1 VFARF
6 SSFLLLFSIPL
17 AAQVWTLQTT
27 SKGWQFVSPSSVA
40 TCKYVAVSKVDDAD
54 LQSAGTQA
62 SILTKY
68 SSSWPTWASKQSE
81 RLKSLGFTSAGQY
94 SYRYHD
100 NMPGGGLPDVP
111 TYGVSGYAMQDGTH
125 AGLGPF
131 NAKDIGYLPYSAA
144 MKCGASLYAGASE
157 IDPYDPNT
165 ATAFNSLMLNDF
177 VPFYTPFAN
186 DIMVVPDEADFL
198 FYLDQANN
206 PFNAHADGALVVLS
220 NTPVEISSR
229 GGFFYADAE
238 VYSKQALRDFLLNE
252 YAGTVGKSADPASG
266 NYIGASPANTALTA
280 LNTAWTTSYTTWN
293 TSDAGGVSG
302 IKTGSIVTGEAFAT
316 GDGSHYS
323 FNVSATSHGVMGR
336 SYKVF
341 VNGTQVAVDSGFSPI
356 DTVNSST
363 FANGDSP
370 TWINN
375 HVYSLNTSILTS
387 NNCIAVSSAGT
398 SAGSTPTWPS
408 CPGTSPAPTV
418 SDGTVT
424 WTVVGPQPVVNHIN
438 TAATITFITPPANAA
453 AITVNY
459 TTLPPYKSWGGNAA
473 CTANLN
479 PYSCCTGSGTG
490 TCTKGTGLL
499 DEDGFGVVSGGQACG
514 GITGN
519 GPQETENWGKTAEIP
534 AKARKFVAQGIAA
547 TYAKELQSAYIAACG
562 THCPPMILNVYDG
575 PWDGANSVYAAMA
588 PYVDLFM
595 LAPGP
600 YPSVATAAS
609 EVGNII
615 ANNNGKPVVVADYQ
629 RPTPDS
635 WVNTTCDAL
644 AGIDCVAK
652 QEYRGTN
659 FVNLSKAVLSLR
671 NPNGQYAVVG
681 REHWALYD
689 SNSESRA
696 FGLFTPKD
704 NGYDGSAASTAVSSG
719 SCLTSHAYTKPSIC
733 KDSNNNF
740 QGLAV
745 ASCTSGGSAPTW
757 ATLFNSTTS
766 GDGTCVWINEGPY
779 TPSAESANF
788 GNSLKPISDYLN
800 TNICDPATPIP
811 TQAPSAVIF

>member
-1 VFARF
+1 VFARCG
-6 SSFLLLFSIPL
+6 SLLLLFALPL
-17 AAQVWTLQTT
+17 GAQTVWTLQTT
-27 SKGWQFVSPSSVA
+27 TLGWQFRSPSA
-40 TCKYVAVSKVDDAD
+40 AITCKYNAVSKVDDAD

-68 SSSWPTWASKQSE
+68 SSSWPTWATKQSE

-100 NMPGGGLPDVP
+100 NMPGGSLPDVP
-111 TYGVSGYAMQDGTH
+111 TYGSSGYAMQDGAH
-125 AGLGPF
+125 SGLGPF
-131 NAKDIGYLPYSAA
+131 NAKDIGYLPYPAA
-144 MKCGASLYAGASE
+144 MKCGANLYAGASE
-157 IDPYDPNT
+157 IDPYDPAT

-198 FYLDQANN
+198 YYLDQANN
-206 PFNAHADGALVVLS
+206 PFNAHADGALVILS
-220 NTPVEISSR
+220 NIPMEVASR
-229 GGFFYADAE
+229 TGFTYTDHE
-238 VYSKQALRDFLLNE
+238 VYAKQALRDFLLNE
-252 YAGTVGKSADPASG
+252 YAGTIGKSADPAAG
-266 NYIGASPANTALTA
+266 NYIGASPASTALTA

-293 TSDAGGVSG
+293 TSDAAGLAG
-302 IKTGSIVTGEAFAT
+302 IT
-316 GDGSHYS
+316 
-323 FNVSATSHGVMGR
+323 
-336 SYKVF
+336 
-341 VNGTQVAVDSGFSPI
+341 
-356 DTVNSST
+356 
-363 FANGDSP
+363 
-370 TWINN
+370 
-375 HVYSLNTSILTS
+375 
-387 NNCIAVSSAGT
+387 AGT
-398 SAGSTPTWPS
+398 
-408 CPGTSPAPTV
+408 
-418 SDGTVT
+418 
-424 WTVVGPQPVVNHIN
+424 
-438 TAATITFITPPANAA
+438 
-453 AITVNY
+453 
-459 TTLPPYKSWGGNAA
+459 YKSWGGNAT
-473 CTANLN
+473 CTANLT

-519 GPQETENWGKTAEIP
+519 GPQETEAWGKTAAIP
-534 AKARKFVAQGIAA
+534 AKTRKFIAQGMAA
-547 TYAKELQSAYIAACG
+547 TYAKKLQSAYLAACG

-575 PWDGANSVYAAMA
+575 PWDGVNSVYAAMA

-600 YPSVATAAS
+600 YPAVAAAAA
-609 EVGNII
+609 EVSNII

-635 WVNTTCDAL
+635 WVNTTCDSL

-659 FVNLSKAVLSLR
+659 FVNLSKAVLPLR
-671 NPNGQYAVVG
+671 NPDGKYAVVG

-689 SNSESRA
+689 SNSEARA

-719 SCLTSHAYTKPSIC
+719 SCLTSHVYTKPSIC

-766 GDGTCVWINEGPY
+766 GDGTCAWINEGPY

-800 TNICDPATPIP
+800 TNLCDPATPVP
-811 TQAPSAVIF
+811 TQAPAAVVF